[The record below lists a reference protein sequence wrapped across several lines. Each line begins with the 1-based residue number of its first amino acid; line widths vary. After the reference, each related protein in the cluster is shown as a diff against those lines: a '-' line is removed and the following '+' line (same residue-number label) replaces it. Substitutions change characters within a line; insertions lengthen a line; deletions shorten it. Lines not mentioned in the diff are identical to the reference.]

1 MRRLSMWR
9 WLPLWR
15 RPLRVRLA
23 RLRRLRLRR
32 VRLLLA
38 MGPLPHLLSGTHG
51 GTTTRRF
58 GRLDSYRAGYS
69 FFCLFAVLSR
79 LKGSIRDARFCSRLK
94 RMRG

>member
-15 RPLRVRLA
+15 LPLRVRLA
-23 RLRRLRLRR
+23 RLRWLRLRR
-32 VRLLLA
+32 LRLLLA

-58 GRLDSYRAGYS
+58 GRLDSHRAGYS
-69 FFCLFAVLSR
+69 FFLPVR
-79 LKGSIRDARFCSRLK
+79 GSVSFTGNGSATRVFLLAS
-94 RMRG
+94 

>member
-58 GRLDSYRAGYS
+58 GRLDSHRAGYS
-69 FFCLFAVLSR
+69 FFCLFAVLSHLQGMDPR
-79 LKGSIRDARFCSRLK
+79 CAFSARVLSV
-94 RMRG
+94 